1 MLTEEGK
8 LLSSVQGETVVD
20 YDIDEYASKL
30 EDVRATGRELRD
42 TRTPWKNARAA
53 AHQPLWCWFDFLTA
67 DLTTQDGDDSVPAR
81 QAAPLPRTP
90 AA

>member
-1 MLTEEGK
+1 MRLGFSLVASRGALACLVQENAQMLTEEGK

-42 TRTPWKNARAA
+42 TRAPRKYARPF
-53 AHQPLWCWFDFLTA
+53 AHQPLWCWFDF
-67 DLTTQDGDDSVPAR
+67 
-81 QAAPLPRTP
+81 
-90 AA
+90 